1 MPSPSPGRPRRRLN
15 PTSIERVSPIFDSTY
30 PPPPFKWP
38 MSTAVFEMA
47 VRASV
52 ASAEAFAHI
61 KDDYDS
67 WHFEAREQLEAVEEC
82 CEEIIELESFGL
94 GKAAELRHAVFSIF
108 WAARAAHADECS
120 VCALEREHVLVLA
133 SAP

>member
-1 MPSPSPGRPRRRLN
+1 
-15 PTSIERVSPIFDSTY
+15 PIFDSTY

-67 WHFEAREQLEAVEEC
+67 WHFEAREQLEAVE
-82 CEEIIELESFGL
+82 S
-94 GKAAELRHAVFSIF
+94 
-108 WAARAAHADECS
+108 AARRS
-120 VCALEREHVLVLA
+120 SSSRTSA
-133 SAP
+133 SARRPNCDTRCSAPSGPRRPLMLTSAPCVPSKGSTPSCLPPRRSPTGSAASPHPHRQGPAGLD